1 MTAVVV
7 CCCSMVE
14 IKHLSCCCCFILCS
28 VPSLFRKIDSLKSEA
43 AGFLHAVENIYL
55 YEKDTGRG
63 TGGFFFFFLS
73 LSYAGQ

>member
-14 IKHLSCCCCFILCS
+14 IKHLSCCCCCCFILCS

-63 TGGFFFFFLS
+63 TGGFFFSFCP
-73 LSYAGQ
+73 